1 MRYIQLRMEGTYRR
15 WKLRGL
21 AGSNVYGEQLYDRIG
36 RKGQDW
42 KVQIVYQLND
52 VESGENIKSVWI
64 ELPQ

>member
-1 MRYIQLRMEGTYRR
+1 MRYIQLRMECTYRR

-42 KVQIVYQLND
+42 KGADRISVND

>member
-21 AGSNVYGEQLYDRIG
+21 AGSNVYDRIG

-42 KVQIVYQLND
+42 KGADRIS
-52 VESGENIKSVWI
+52 VE
-64 ELPQ
+64 

>member
-21 AGSNVYGEQLYDRIG
+21 AGSNVYGAQLYDRIG

-42 KVQIVYQLND
+42 KGADRIS
-52 VESGENIKSVWI
+52 VE
-64 ELPQ
+64 

>member
-1 MRYIQLRMEGTYRR
+1 MGYIQLRMEGTYRR

-36 RKGQDW
+36 RK
-42 KVQIVYQLND
+42 VQIVYQLND

>member
-1 MRYIQLRMEGTYRR
+1 MRMEGTYRR

-42 KVQIVYQLND
+42 KGADRIS
-52 VESGENIKSVWI
+52 VE
-64 ELPQ
+64 

>member
-1 MRYIQLRMEGTYRR
+1 MRYIQLRMEVHTEG
-15 WKLRGL
+15 GNCEGSL
-21 AGSNVYGEQLYDRIG
+21 APMSMVNSYMIVSVEKG
-36 RKGQDW
+36 RTG

>member
-1 MRYIQLRMEGTYRR
+1 MEGTYRR

-36 RKGQDW
+36 RKGRTG